1 MSLSRPRKLETV
13 IYISLWLLVMVIC
26 LLDVMRARS
35 YTELPVVDFDLL
47 RHLALG
53 FLPFIVLFCVHNS
66 LLIPRLLFRN
76 KYLAYLC
83 AVALLVAAVWGCQ
96 YFHFFQNF
104 VQHDFPERV
113 MHHHGPR
120 PLLPLPLFLDMVYD
134 LLILGVNLA
143 IALIF
148 QRFEDK
154 LEHESLMKANAEN
167 QLAYLKVQINPHFY
181 MNMLNNIHGM
191 IDINPEK
198 AQEMLIDM
206 SNLMRYMLYESSQSR
221 IALSAEIGFL
231 RNYLSLMRQR
241 FPESRV
247 EISSRLPAEEEI
259 RGVMVPPLLFLV
271 FIENAFK
278 HGISYRSESFVSVR
292 VEVTGGNVRFLC
304 LNSIHPASSEKKHEG
319 IGLKNINQRLKLI
332 FGDRYRL
339 STEATDKAYSVN
351 LTIPANETKDSDN

>member
-1 MSLSRPRKLETV
+1 
-13 IYISLWLLVMVIC
+13 
-26 LLDVMRARS
+26 
-35 YTELPVVDFDLL
+35 
-47 RHLALG
+47 
-53 FLPFIVLFCVHNS
+53 
-66 LLIPRLLFRN
+66 
-76 KYLAYLC
+76 
-83 AVALLVAAVWGCQ
+83 
-96 YFHFFQNF
+96 
-104 VQHDFPERV
+104 
-113 MHHHGPR
+113 
-120 PLLPLPLFLDMVYD
+120 
-134 LLILGVNLA
+134 
-143 IALIF
+143 
-148 QRFEDK
+148 
-154 LEHESLMKANAEN
+154 
-167 QLAYLKVQINPHFY
+167 
-181 MNMLNNIHGM
+181 M

-206 SNLMRYMLYESSQSR
+206 SNLMRYMLYESSQPS

-247 EISSRLPAEEEI
+247 EISSRLPAEEEM

-292 VEVTGGNVRFLC
+292 VVVSGGNVRFLC
-304 LNSIHPASSEKKHEG
+304 LNSIHPAFSEKKHEG